1 MRKLLFIAAVF
12 TFVGFANAQQKPNTA
27 QPVEVVNNLDRM
39 QTELGLS
46 ASQKA
51 EILAIY
57 EKYTAKKVEIRET
70 GTAKDFKLLNDQ
82 RQKEIDA
89 LLTNEQLVKREALE
103 KSKEQ
108 KKLSNSTVVEKN

>member
-46 ASQKA
+46 ATQKA

-57 EKYTAKKVEIRET
+57 EKYTAKKSDIRAT
-70 GTAKDFKLLNDQ
+70 GTAKDFQLLNEQ

-89 LLTNEQLVKREALE
+89 LLTAEQLQKRQALE
-103 KSKEQ
+103 KAKEQ
-108 KKLSNSTVVEKN
+108 MKVSNSSVELK

>member
-12 TFVGFANAQQKPNTA
+12 TFVGFANAQQKSNTA

-46 ASQKA
+46 ATQKA

-57 EKYTAKKVEIRET
+57 EKYTAKKSDIRGT
-70 GTAKDFKLLNDQ
+70 GTAKDFKLLNEQ

-89 LLTNEQLVKREALE
+89 LLTTEQLQKREVLE
-103 KSKEQ
+103 NKKEQ
-108 KKLSNSTVVEKN
+108 RKISNASVEMK